1 MVLTP
6 RVAVAPSRRLEL
18 SLSHI
23 HINKALRKKE
33 AFLNTA
39 RQRVNPNKEEKDTK
53 KAPVRHKYFL

>member
-1 MVLTP
+1 M
-6 RVAVAPSRRLEL
+6 APSRRLEL

>member
-1 MVLTP
+1 M
-6 RVAVAPSRRLEL
+6 APPRRLEL

-33 AFLNTA
+33 AFPNTG
-39 RQRVNPNKEEKDTK
+39 RQRVNLNKEEKNTK